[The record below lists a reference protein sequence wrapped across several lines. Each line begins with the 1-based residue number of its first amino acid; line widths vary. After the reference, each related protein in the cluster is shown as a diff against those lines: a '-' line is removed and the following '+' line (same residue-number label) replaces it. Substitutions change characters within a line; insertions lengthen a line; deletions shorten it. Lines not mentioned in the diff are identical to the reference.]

1 MGGERDLGRLIC
13 DINSIEIL
21 LDGSWKENVG
31 VKRVITRI
39 MLIKLVLE
47 EEVIK
52 YWEEVI
58 WFYSAHAPQVG
69 VRTEHFGSTWLMSTE
84 NFCREIIPQMNMLVK
99 DSNGFEK
106 VREDHGYRAKGG
118 MRGVRI

>member
-52 YWEEVI
+52 Y
-58 WFYSAHAPQVG
+58 
-69 VRTEHFGSTWLMSTE
+69 
-84 NFCREIIPQMNMLVK
+84 
-99 DSNGFEK
+99 
-106 VREDHGYRAKGG
+106 
-118 MRGVRI
+118 